1 MTGNWLKLHRSIMKS
16 DVAQSDELL
25 GLFVR
30 ILANINFQKGWFKQV
45 EIQPGQMVFAWRTL
59 KKRLYRKTGPSHNT
73 IRSRV
78 LFLASLGVLT
88 IETHPSQ
95 RFSVLTVPNWHKY
108 QSRSVPKSGTVAGT
122 VPGTVPGTDIRRT
135 KKGKN
140 TGASL
145 SVSDSSKAKATKPQW
160 TMPHGVDPTHWQ
172 DWLTHRK
179 SKRASNTPSAWSRI
193 EREAVKAGLA
203 IPAVVQICAERP
215 WIGFEASWVA
225 SSVPLS
231 SSEYQPFVASTTEDP
246 IKPKR
251 RSV

>member
-108 QSRSVPKSGTVAGT
+108 QSKSVPKSGTVAGT
-122 VPGTVPGTDIRRT
+122 VAGTDIRRT
-135 KKGKN
+135 KKVKN
-140 TGASL
+140 TASL
-145 SVSDSSKAKATKPQW
+145 DFSHEDIQTSKWMFRLIQGIHPSHKPPSFEKW
-160 TMPHGVDPTHWQ
+160 
-172 DWLTHRK
+172 
-179 SKRASNTPSAWSRI
+179 ASNIRLMR
-193 EREAVKAGLA
+193 EREKRTDSEIRRLFAAA
-203 IPAVVQICAERP
+203 NTF
-215 WIGFEASWVA
+215 FEQS
-225 SSVPLS
+225 
-231 SSEYQPFVASTTEDP
+231 
-246 IKPKR
+246 
-251 RSV
+251 